1 MEKSNSPQKSLT
13 ISQKRESIIKD
24 IRNSPDSDI
33 AGSYYAMQRAG
44 QAAIDL
50 AIQTNT
56 AIVTMV
62 DGKIVRI
69 PAAELI
75 KKRQPTAQAP
85 LVASSNLA

>member
-1 MEKSNSPQKSLT
+1 MEIRHLRSKW
-13 ISQKRESIIKD
+13 IKGNYD
-24 IRNSPDSDI
+24 YSKQYIRNSLDPDI

-56 AIVTMV
+56 AIVTMI

-75 KKRQPTAQAP
+75 KQRQLTP
-85 LVASSNLA
+85 

>member
-1 MEKSNSPQKSLT
+1 MMQLMEKNKLHETCLT
-13 ISQKRESIIKD
+13 TTPDKD
-24 IRNSPDSDI
+24 IRNSPDPDI

-56 AIVTMV
+56 AIVTTV

-69 PAAELI
+69 SAAELI
-75 KKRQPTAQAP
+75 KQRQLTP
-85 LVASSNLA
+85 

>member
-1 MEKSNSPQKSLT
+1 MTNPS
-13 ISQKRESIIKD
+13 KD
-24 IRNSPDSDI
+24 IRNSPDPDI

-56 AIVTMV
+56 AIVTTIN
-62 DGKIVRI
+62 GKIVRI

-75 KKRQPTAQAP
+75 KNN
-85 LVASSNLA
+85 SSKA

>member
-1 MEKSNSPQKSLT
+1 MSTK
-13 ISQKRESIIKD
+13 IKD
-24 IRNSPDSDI
+24 IRDSADPNI

-56 AIVTMV
+56 AIVTML
-62 DGKIVRI
+62 DGKVMRI

-75 KKRQPTAQAP
+75 KQRQVKTA
-85 LVASSNLA
+85 S

>member
-1 MEKSNSPQKSLT
+1 M
-13 ISQKRESIIKD
+13 IIPTPD
-24 IRNSPDSDI
+24 IRNSTDPDI
-33 AGSYYAMQRAG
+33 LGSYYAIQRAR

-56 AIVTMV
+56 AIVTTV

-75 KKRQPTAQAP
+75 KKRQLTA
-85 LVASSNLA
+85 

>member
-1 MEKSNSPQKSLT
+1 MT
-13 ISQKRESIIKD
+13 IPINE
-24 IRNSPDSDI
+24 IRYSSDPDI

-56 AIVTMV
+56 AIVTTV

-69 PAAELI
+69 TAAELI
-75 KKRQPTAQAP
+75 KQRQLT
-85 LVASSNLA
+85 S

>member
-1 MEKSNSPQKSLT
+1 MTNSTS
-13 ISQKRESIIKD
+13 D
-24 IRNSPDSDI
+24 IRNSPDPDI

-56 AIVTMV
+56 AIVTTIN
-62 DGKIVRI
+62 GKIVRI

-75 KKRQPTAQAP
+75 KHRPSKA
-85 LVASSNLA
+85 

>member
-1 MEKSNSPQKSLT
+1 MTIASN
-13 ISQKRESIIKD
+13 D
-24 IRNSPDSDI
+24 IRNSPDPDI
-33 AGSYYAMQRAG
+33 SGSFYAIQRAR

-56 AIVTMV
+56 AIVTTI

-75 KKRQPTAQAP
+75 KQRQLRT
-85 LVASSNLA
+85 

>member
-1 MEKSNSPQKSLT
+1 MEKNNPPKERSAASPS
-13 ISQKRESIIKD
+13 KD
-24 IRNSPDSDI
+24 IRNSSDPDI

-56 AIVTMV
+56 TIVTTV

-69 PAAELI
+69 TAAELI
-75 KKRQPTAQAP
+75 KQRQLSA
-85 LVASSNLA
+85 

>member
-1 MEKSNSPQKSLT
+1 MMLLMEKNRPPHKSVGYTTVEQIL
-13 ISQKRESIIKD
+13 
-24 IRNSPDSDI
+24 NSPDPDI
-33 AGSYYAMQRAG
+33 VGSYYAMQRAG
-44 QAAIDL
+44 QTAIDL

-75 KKRQPTAQAP
+75 KKRQLTA
-85 LVASSNLA
+85 

>member
-1 MEKSNSPQKSLT
+1 MLRMEKNNPIEKPFAVTPS
-13 ISQKRESIIKD
+13 KD
-24 IRNSPDSDI
+24 IRNSPDPDI

-56 AIVTMV
+56 AIVTSV

-69 PAAELI
+69 SAAELI
-75 KKRQPTAQAP
+75 KQRQLTP
-85 LVASSNLA
+85 

>member
-1 MEKSNSPQKSLT
+1 MITPS
-13 ISQKRESIIKD
+13 KD
-24 IRNSPDSDI
+24 IRNSPDPDI

-75 KKRQPTAQAP
+75 KRRQLISHTGD
-85 LVASSNLA
+85 